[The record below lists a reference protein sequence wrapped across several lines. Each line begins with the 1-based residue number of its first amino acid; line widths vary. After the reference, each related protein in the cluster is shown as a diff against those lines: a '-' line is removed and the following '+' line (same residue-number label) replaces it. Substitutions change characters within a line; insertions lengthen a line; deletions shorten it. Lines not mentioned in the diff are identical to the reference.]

1 MKPGQSPFFKW
12 STTFALAA
20 LGWLWLIPT
29 GIGQEVMPR
38 LAEVGPWP
46 VVSRLVGYGDRLW
59 LANSVK
65 GRNHNSADVYSFDP
79 LRGDLRYER
88 HLFSQDAGRPLVA
101 NGLLYWP
108 FEDGRV
114 SLGWGDF
121 MVTDGERWRLGTVPS
136 AEIFHV
142 HAMAQVG
149 GRLVA
154 ATSAWRA
161 GLQVS
166 TDGDRSWQALYDH
179 PMPERRVSR
188 ITELIEVNGR
198 ALAYLTSGD
207 RQRVLVLDG
216 DTVAELAG
224 WPQDALLRGWARLG
238 DWVYGL
244 VEAEDGTAVWRSD
257 GLAVEQM
264 APVRAGWR
272 RRALAAGAD
281 ALWAVTGEGAGGLVW
296 RSGDG
301 RTWERFRAIKGGRPS
316 DIAVHAGWVFVGGS
330 GEEGSGALWGM
341 TLTSD
346 AGSEDPSPG
355 RLETVMAGWIL
366 FPTDTESVAFQV
378 ERALADPEHYR
389 DYGEGLRN
397 HMFELAL
404 HVPAPET
411 WRALLN
417 RPAHNGWP
425 AVSQTH
431 FSDGSAISA
440 ETLGRWILLWGMSV
454 AGTGVVPVDWLS
466 EAWTTPANPAEKYYA
481 TAPAAI
487 WTAGEVGQND
497 AATIGALVARLDRQ
511 DDPLWLTGD
520 VVGALA
526 ALTGQR
532 FAYDRS
538 AWRNWWEKARAEWPA
553 VAKSSQ

>member
-29 GIGQEVMPR
+29 GVGQEVMPR

-79 LRGDLRYER
+79 LRGELRYER

-198 ALAYLTSGD
+198 ALAYLTSRD
-207 RQRVLVLDG
+207 QQRVLVLDG

-224 WPQDALLRGWARLG
+224 WPKEAPLLGWARRG
-238 DWVYGL
+238 SWVYGL

-257 GLAVEQM
+257 GMAVEQV
-264 APVRAGWR
+264 APARNGWR
-272 RRALAAGAD
+272 PRALAAGEG
-281 ALWAVTGEGAGGLVW
+281 ALWAVTSEGAGGFVW

-301 RTWERFRAIKGGRPS
+301 RTWERFRAIQGGRPS
-316 DIAVHAGWVFVGGS
+316 DLVLHDGWLYVGGA
-330 GEEGSGALWGM
+330 GDDGSGALWGERLGP
-341 TLTSD
+341 TLARASAAPAQLNDAPRHSD
-346 AGSEDPSPG
+346 EAGP
-355 RLETVMAGWIL
+355 
-366 FPTDTESVAFQV
+366 
-378 ERALADPEHYR
+378 RALADRLGRALAEPESFR
-389 DYGEGLRN
+389 DYGEALRDLVLD
-397 HMFELAL
+397 FARQT
-404 HVPAPET
+404 PAPET
-411 WRALLN
+411 WAPLLDRATDN
-417 RPAHNGWP
+417 QWP
-425 AVSQTH
+425 AVSQSH
-431 FSDGSAISA
+431 YSDGSAIGA
-440 ETLGRWILLWGMSV
+440 EMLGRWILLWGMSL
-454 AGTGVVPVDWLS
+454 AGTGVVPVDWLN
-466 EAWTTPANPAEKYYA
+466 EAWTAPANRAEKYYA

-487 WTAGEVGQND
+487 WTAGEIGQDD
-497 AATIGALVARLDRQ
+497 AATIDALVARLDRQ

-532 FAYDRS
+532 FAYARA
-538 AWRNWWEKARAEWPA
+538 AWRNWWEKARAEWPTM
-553 VAKSSQ
+553 AKSSQ